1 MSVSMQAMTHTASPY
16 ACDSGAAQTC
26 DARLSPAA
34 CYTGADTEEEVKSQP
49 AKSAAKPV
57 KKPILPDS
65 VKAIAKV
72 WLQPLSCCV
81 TLSSST
87 HGRLRGH

>member
-1 MSVSMQAMTHTASPY
+1 MHVTQVLHTHVN
-16 ACDSGAAQTC
+16 C

-34 CYTGADTEEEVKSQP
+34 CPYTGADTEEEVKSQP

-57 KKPILPDS
+57 KKPVLPDS

-72 WLQPLSCCV
+72 WLQPLSCRI

-87 HGRLRGH
+87 HGGLR